1 MRTDLF
7 LYGRVLN
14 REKDGCKE
22 WPVPNASTL
31 SWKGEPLVYMPFVYE
46 HPEYWKK
53 VLDMILSTQ
62 NTIAMERKLMMI
74 IYEYG
79 NPDADNVLIQLTG
92 DHELSGLENE
102 VEEIRKRTSI
112 DFRFIAAKVDD
123 WNYELSPWKAPAV
136 FGNEDFGDGA
146 ARTLEQILTLCT
158 DKSKAYYI
166 GGYSLAGLFS
176 LWAAYQTD
184 IFSGVAAASPSVW
197 FPGFIA
203 YMKEHEINSETV
215 YLSLGDR
222 EEKTRNPVMSQV
234 GNCIQKGYD
243 WLTKCG
249 ITCTLEWN
257 QGNHFRE
264 PDIRTAKAF
273 AWVLTEKE
281 RMEQGIIY
289 NPNVSEL
296 TDE

>member
-1 MRTDLF
+1 
-7 LYGRVLN
+7 
-14 REKDGCKE
+14 
-22 WPVPNASTL
+22 
-31 SWKGEPLVYMPFVYE
+31 MPFVYE

-62 NTIAMERKLMMI
+62 NTIAMERKLMVI

-215 YLSLGDR
+215 DLSRGDR
-222 EEKTRNPVMSQV
+222 EEKIRNPVMSQV

-249 ITCTLEWN
+249 INCTLEWN